1 MSVPIPV
8 VLIVQACS
16 RQREAWHAAL
26 VVAGL
31 PVHACAT
38 AAEAML
44 VIATAPVL
52 AVVVE
57 TPIATAEAGLMAAAP
72 TGHVPPFV
80 LVGDH
85 HRRSTAAPRIP
96 AAARL
101 GVGATPAA
109 VVEAVRTLV
118 AVESPYRLRRRASRF
133 HLRVPATHVVKWTT
147 WVTADDVAAR

>member
-1 MSVPIPV
+1 MTVPVPV
-8 VLIVQACS
+8 VLVVQACP
-16 RQREAWHAAL
+16 RQREAWRAAL
-26 VVAGL
+26 VAAGM
-31 PVHACAT
+31 PVHACTT
-38 AAEAML
+38 AAEATL

-72 TGHVPPFV
+72 TGQVPPFV

-85 HRRSTAAPRIP
+85 HRQSTAAPRIP

-118 AVESPYRLRRRASRF
+118 AALPPYRVRRRAF
-133 HLRVPATHVVKWTT
+133 HLRVPATRVVKWTT
-147 WVTADDVAAR
+147 WVTADDVTAPA